1 MWHRIWGYNNI
12 MKILLIGINSK
23 YIHSNPAVY
32 YLRTYA
38 VNKAADRDLFA
49 SSIEI
54 AEYTINQEKGDV
66 LRDIYRHNPDV
77 IAFSCYL
84 WNITYVYSLIS
95 SIAKISPETDI
106 WLGGPEVSFDPEN
119 QLRKYP
125 MVRGIIAG
133 EGEKSFYKAA
143 CEYIKSGNGRILP
156 SIMYSEDMD
165 FDEVPFPYD
174 NLDDFK
180 NRIIYYE
187 TSRGCPF
194 GCSYCLSSVDTKVRL
209 RNIDLVRSEL
219 KRFLD
224 AGIPQVK
231 FVDRTFNCNPAHTLS
246 ILEFIRDN
254 DNGITNFHFEMAAEL
269 ITEEEMEV
277 LSTLRPGA
285 VQIEIGIQTT
295 NCETLKAIRRRADML
310 HLSSIVERLL
320 SFKNMHVHVDL
331 IAGLPYEDIA
341 SFRKSFNEVY
351 ALHANELQLGFL
363 KVLKG
368 SPMEAEAKEYGIE
381 YADEPPYEVLKTK
394 WISFENIIELKAVE
408 EMVEVYY
415 NSGQF
420 VNTMA
425 FLEKYYLEDCYEL
438 YKSLSDYYHHKGYDK
453 VSHSRYD
460 RYRIIREFVS
470 DCLKDTVNLDDFTET
485 LIHDLYLRDNVK
497 SRPDYAK
504 NGIMDKS
511 EYHDFFE
518 TGRYKEVL
526 SGYEAYTP
534 TQVSKMVHIEKRN
547 DGLMLYDYK
556 DRDPLTGNAK
566 SYLLA
571 D

>member
-1 MWHRIWGYNNI
+1 
-12 MKILLIGINSK
+12 MKILLVGINSK

-38 VNKAADRDLFA
+38 VNKSADKKLFA
-49 SSIEI
+49 DAIEI

-84 WNITYVYSLIS
+84 WNITYVYSIIS
-95 SIAKISPETDI
+95 SIAKVSPETDI
-106 WLGGPEVSFDPEN
+106 WLGGPEVSFDPKN
-119 QLRKYP
+119 QLKKYP

-133 EGEKSFYKAA
+133 EGEKSFYRVA
-143 CEYIKSGNGRILP
+143 CEYIQSGNGKDLP
-156 SIMYSEDMD
+156 SIMYAEDLD
-165 FDEVPFPYD
+165 FDEVPFPYE
-174 NLDDFK
+174 NLNDFK

-209 RNIDLVRSEL
+209 RNIDFVRSEL
-219 KRFLD
+219 KQFMD
-224 AGIPQVK
+224 AGVPQVK

-269 ITEEEMEV
+269 ITEEEMNV
-277 LSTLRPGA
+277 LSALRPGA
-285 VQIEIGIQTT
+285 VQVEIGIQTT
-295 NCETLKAIRRRADML
+295 NCETLKAIRRRADMP
-310 HLSSIVERLL
+310 HLSSIVSKLL

-331 IAGLPYEDIA
+331 IAGLPYEDIT

-368 SPMEAEAKEYGIE
+368 SPMEAEAGEYGIE
-381 YADEPPYEVLKTK
+381 YADEPPYEVLKTN
-394 WISFENIIELKAVE
+394 WISFKDIIELKAVE
-408 EMVEVYY
+408 EMLEVYY

-420 VNTMA
+420 VNTME
-425 FLEKYYLEDCYEL
+425 FLEETNPDTPYEL
-438 YKSLSDYYHHKGYDK
+438 YKSLADYYHLKGYDK

-460 RYRIIREFVS
+460 RYRIIREYVS
-470 DCLKDTVNLDDFTET
+470 DCLKETVSIDDFTEI

-497 SRPDYAK
+497 SRPAYADG
-504 NGIMDKS
+504 GIMDKK
-511 EYHDFFE
+511 EFHDFFE
-518 TGRYKEVL
+518 TGRYKEFL
-526 SGYEAYTP
+526 NGYDEYTP
-534 TQVSKMVHIEKRN
+534 TQVSKMVHVEKRR

-556 DRDPLTGNAK
+556 DRNPLNGNAK
-566 SYLLA
+566 CYFING
-571 D
+571 